1 MTQIWPTFGRRFG
14 PTGPQIWPHRAGH
27 QALWG
32 RRFGPTGRRK
42 CQPQAQSD
50 LRNHMKQLTINTM
63 SYYVAESCG
72 GAQHACP
79 LTMKAIM
86 KGREREGRER
96 EVQILILWLWG
107 GMPFLKNTSTT
118 HFKNCLTQ
126 TPPKRILRR
135 EIARTMRIHIC
146 RRTLI
151 NMWVIWADILSCCV
165 EAAAMQGM
173 PHERPNMA

>member
-1 MTQIWPTFGRRFG
+1 MRFSV
-14 PTGPQIWPHRAGH
+14 IVR
-27 QALWG
+27 
-32 RRFGPTGRRK
+32 
-42 CQPQAQSD
+42 D
-50 LRNHMKQLTINTM
+50 
-63 SYYVAESCG
+63 YVAESCG

-86 KGREREGRER
+86 KGREGEGRER
-96 EVQILILWLWG
+96 EVQVLILWLWG
-107 GMPFLKNTSTT
+107 GIPFLKSKSTT

-126 TPPKRILRR
+126 TPPKRTLRR

>member
-1 MTQIWPTFGRRFG
+1 
-14 PTGPQIWPHRAGH
+14 
-27 QALWG
+27 
-32 RRFGPTGRRK
+32 
-42 CQPQAQSD
+42 
-50 LRNHMKQLTINTM
+50 M

-96 EVQILILWLWG
+96 EVQVLILWLWG
-107 GMPFLKNTSTT
+107 GKPFLKNTSTT
-118 HFKNCLTQ
+118 HFKNCLIQ
-126 TPPKRILRR
+126 TTNKRILRR
-135 EIARTMRIHIC
+135 EIARTMWVHIS

-151 NMWVIWADILSCCV
+151 NMWVIWAHILCCCV

-173 PHERPNMA
+173 PHERPNIASNARAISGHLELKTNTLVTAQQVICLVSSIV

>member
-1 MTQIWPTFGRRFG
+1 MPIDHEGDHEG
-14 PTGPQIWPHRAGH
+14 
-27 QALWG
+27 
-32 RRFGPTGRRK
+32 
-42 CQPQAQSD
+42 
-50 LRNHMKQLTINTM
+50 
-63 SYYVAESCG
+63 
-72 GAQHACP
+72 
-79 LTMKAIM
+79 
-86 KGREREGRER
+86 EREGREGER
-96 EVQILILWLWG
+96 GASSYFMVVG
-107 GMPFLKNTSTT
+107 RKTFLKITSTT

-126 TPPKRILRR
+126 TPPKRTLRR